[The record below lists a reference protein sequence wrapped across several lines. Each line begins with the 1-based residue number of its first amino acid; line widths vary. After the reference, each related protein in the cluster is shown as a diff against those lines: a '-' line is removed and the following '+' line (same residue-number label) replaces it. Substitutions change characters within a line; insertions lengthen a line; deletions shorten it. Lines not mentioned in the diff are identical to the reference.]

1 MPAPAFTVRDIVN
14 IFVARAE
21 IMPAE
26 ESAAT
31 HQQRREEER
40 DIVEKDRGSAH
51 GLFKGTFTGRHIQ
64 RIIFDEAD
72 RIHRCGAC
80 GHEFRPG
87 PTCSYCGTDF
97 EGEEEQLAD
106 DHWSDDA
113 DDDEDDVD
121 GIDVEL
127 DDIEYDI
134 DDHLAGEDMSQMGYD
149 SDGEELDW
157 EGGLPHMMG
166 GAIPLHHAHLV
177 AAELRHHL
185 RLHRGHHHFYHGD
198 GEADHD
204 GEGSSDEEDSDG
216 DSAGSL
222 NEFIDHDEDNQ
233 DMAGSTPV
241 RRVNRRNRHSIVAI
255 SSDDEQEQE
264 GEEEDEDDRPIR
276 SRFRS
281 HNSRSRPMVIDEDD
295 DDEDDDHDE
304 DHVRGLPSRSRRI
317 RPQLETDDSGSE
329 ANNNSGVSLN
339 RLRGGRPSISD
350 SDSEA
355 EPAQELERNVDMEAF
370 GWSPLANGPE
380 SGDEESHELNGY
392 DGYESEQSGDGS
404 DHTLRVEDDNDGS
417 VQSVQWDDEG
427 NPYDQEE
434 LALASWHGSR
444 GMPHVPNPPR
454 RRRRPWEQESPPAR
468 TNRRQH
474 GGAQMGSAQREISL
488 ESEGEENSSSED
500 EAEDDEEIQGGQDV
514 EMSEVS
520 ESPPRT
526 AETAESE
533 DEEVLGQAHVAHV
546 DADQSSE
553 DSMQPPRRRRRLR
566 SLRQEQHE
574 ENDYDYF
581 GFGSQVFNSPPRHS
595 RVPRTSRISRPGQ
608 YYESRRAEPVSPA
621 FRSPRRAQ
629 YAFTLP
635 AMESPRAS
643 RRPRGYEYNSDSY
656 SRSRPHDS
664 YY

>member
-1 MPAPAFTVRDIVN
+1 
-14 IFVARAE
+14 
-21 IMPAE
+21 MPAE
-26 ESAAT
+26 ESVTT

-40 DIVEKDRGSAH
+40 VIVEKDRESAH

-87 PTCSYCGTDF
+87 PACLYCGTDF

-113 DDDEDDVD
+113 DDDEDDID
-121 GIDVEL
+121 GIDLE
-127 DDIEYDI
+127 DIEYGLD
-134 DDHLAGEDMSQMGYD
+134 GEDMSQMGYD
-149 SDGEELDW
+149 SDGEEHDW
-157 EGGLPHMMG
+157 EDGIPHMMG
-166 GAIPLHHAHLV
+166 GPIPMHHAHLV

-185 RLHRGHHHFYHGD
+185 GRIGLHRGHHHFYHGD
-198 GEADHD
+198 VEADHD

-216 DSAGSL
+216 ESAGSL
-222 NEFIDHDEDNQ
+222 NEFIDHDDDNQ
-233 DMAGSTPV
+233 DMAESAPP

-255 SSDDEQEQE
+255 SSDDDQEQD

-295 DDEDDDHDE
+295 EEEDDDHDD
-304 DHVRGLPSRSRRI
+304 DHFRDLPSRSRRI

-329 ANNNSGVSLN
+329 ANDNSGVALN
-339 RLRGGRPSISD
+339 RIRGGGRPSISD

-355 EPAQELERNVDMEAF
+355 EPAVEPERNVDMEAF

-392 DGYESEQSGDGS
+392 NGYESEQSGGGS
-404 DHTLRVEDDNDGS
+404 DHTLRVEEDNDGS
-417 VQSVQWDDEG
+417 VQSVQWDDEE

-434 LALASWHGSR
+434 LALASRQSYAH
-444 GMPHVPNPPR
+444 GMPHVPNPP

-468 TNRRQH
+468 RNRRQQE
-474 GGAQMGSAQREISL
+474 GVQRGSAQRAISL
-488 ESEGEENSSSED
+488 DSESEENSSSEN
-500 EAEDDEEIQGGQDV
+500 EAEDDEEIQSGQDV
-514 EMSEVS
+514 EMSEASVS
-520 ESPPRT
+520 PSRT
-526 AETAESE
+526 AETAERE
-533 DEEVLGQAHVAHV
+533 DEEGLGQAYVAHV

-574 ENDYDYF
+574 EDDYDHF

-608 YYESRRAEPVSPA
+608 YYEPRRAEPFSPA

-629 YAFTLP
+629 YAFNLP
-635 AMESPRAS
+635 AMESPGTS
-643 RRPRGYEYNSDSY
+643 RRPRGYEYNADSY
-656 SRSRPHDS
+656 SRSRPHDN